1 MSNNITKT
9 TAGIAFDKDLL
20 EVSDELL
27 PNRSKAAQNGVLN
40 AVMEKIETL
49 NSDLQAQYKSRIK
62 HLLD

>member
-1 MSNNITKT
+1 MSTNIRKT
-9 TAGIAFDKDLL
+9 TKGVSFDKDLL
-20 EVSDELL
+20 DISDELL
-27 PNRSKAAQNGVLN
+27 PNRSKAAQNGLLE